1 MLGERVFDARRNL
14 RVNLPAD
21 DLVPFQFSQ
30 LLDKHLLGGGGY
42 QALQLAEAAR
52 PTLQKKENG
61 GFPLSADDAGSQA
74 DWAVRVVH
82 GWPPWTLVTKKYLL
96 AIIIL

>member
-1 MLGERVFDARRNL
+1 MLGERIFDTGRNL
-14 RVNLPAD
+14 WVNLPAD
-21 DLVPFQFSQ
+21 DLVTLQFPQ
-30 LLDKHLLGGGGY
+30 LLDEHLLGGGGY

-52 PTLQKKENG
+52 PTLQKEENG

-82 GWPPWTLVTKKYLL
+82 G
-96 AIIIL
+96 